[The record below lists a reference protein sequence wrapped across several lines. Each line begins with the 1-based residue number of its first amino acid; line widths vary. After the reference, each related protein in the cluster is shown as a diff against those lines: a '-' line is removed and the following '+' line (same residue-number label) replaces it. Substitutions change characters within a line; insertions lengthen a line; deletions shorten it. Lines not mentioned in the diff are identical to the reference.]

1 MSCALAG
8 ITMKTQ
14 FAGSKPGMLSVITF
28 AVDPDV
34 SLKSTTP
41 CQIT

>member
-1 MSCALAG
+1 M
-8 ITMKTQ
+8 TMKTQ
-14 FAGSKPGMLSVITF
+14 LAGSKPGMLSVITF

-34 SLKSTTP
+34 SLKSITP

>member
-1 MSCALAG
+1 
-8 ITMKTQ
+8 MKTQ
-14 FAGSKPGMLSVITF
+14 LAGSKPGMLSVITL
-28 AVDPDV
+28 AVDPVV